1 MEKLTN
7 RVIVWLWADKRGLTF
22 ADDSHVN
29 QEHYTKNVESV
40 SFSHSLLT
48 NIMRKNC
55 AGQGGNCLRKRASDN
70 FSSDSSHQSAEPY
83 LTPSTWH
90 TVDMLK
96 NAVQNTS
103 GSLSQSLTSK
113 RTISDSFWTTNN
125 NAMIAFF
132 AVLGVFILAIGLWVS
147 FSPHCIL
154 VKLLSDVCC
163 IVELRSVT
171 WCCAGIDESRMAV
184 QAILSSKLRKQN
196 NILDRLPTWRRPS
209 NRI

>member
-1 MEKLTN
+1 MQVKPRNGPFFFSHSRFAPMEKLTN

-22 ADDSHVN
+22 AADSHVN
-29 QEHYTKNVESV
+29 QERYTKNVESV
-40 SFSHSLLT
+40 SFSHSLLI

-96 NAVQNTS
+96 NPVPNTS

-132 AVLGVFILAIGLWVS
+132 AVLGVFILALGLWVS
-147 FSPHCIL
+147 FSRHCIL
-154 VKLLSDVCC
+154 VKLYLMSVVLLNSDW
-163 IVELRSVT
+163 LL
-171 WCCAGIDESRMAV
+171 GAV
-184 QAILSSKLRKQN
+184 LASPKAE
-196 NILDRLPTWRRPS
+196 WRYR
-209 NRI
+209 RY